1 MASVFHAFCDEEIWD
16 NLSQEARD
24 LISQANP
31 VTLTRTT
38 NVGKWVAFDPE
49 LLGRDVSIKK
59 HPGYFSLKSK
69 KN

>member
-1 MASVFHAFCDEEIWD
+1 MFHAFCDEEIW
-16 NLSQEARD
+16 NILSQEARD

-38 NVGKWVAFDPE
+38 NVGKWVAFDPD
-49 LLGRDVSIKK
+49 LGRDVSIKK
-59 HPGYFSLKSK
+59 HPGYFSRKSK